1 MSDVPAAPATAT
13 EAALRAAGLSRTFI
27 DGKRRLEVLRG
38 ADVELAPGEVVALV
52 GKSGSGKST
61 LLHLLGLLDRPDNG
75 EVWLG
80 ETASSKLGE
89 RERSALRGR
98 TVGFVFQHY
107 FLLPEFNVL
116 DNLLMP
122 GRVAQGVFRWAG
134 GGQAAARER
143 ALQLLEWVDLAD
155 RALQMPLTL
164 SGGERQRV
172 AVARALMAHPKVLLC
187 DEPTGNLDPDTGG
200 RIIKLIFE
208 LSRRDRVATLVVT
221 HDRALADR
229 SDRTLRLEAG
239 TLHAD

>member
-1 MSDVPAAPATAT
+1 MSDANATAT
-13 EAALRAAGLSRTFI
+13 ETALRAEGLSRTFI
-27 DGKRRLEVLRG
+27 DGKRRLDVLRG
-38 ADVELAPGEVVALV
+38 ADVALSPGEVVALV

-61 LLHLLGLLDRPDNG
+61 LLHLLGLLDRPDAG
-75 EVWLG
+75 EVWVG
-80 ETASSKLGE
+80 ETATAKLGE
-89 RERSALRGR
+89 RERSTLRGR
-98 TVGFVFQHY
+98 SVGFVFQHY

-122 GRVAQGVFRWAG
+122 CRVAQGPFRWAG
-134 GGQAAARER
+134 GGLAAARKR
-143 ALQLLEWVDLAD
+143 ALQLLEWVNLAD
-155 RALQMPLTL
+155 RAHQKPLTL

-221 HDRALADR
+221 HDQALAER

>member
-1 MSDVPAAPATAT
+1 MSDATAT
-13 EAALRAAGLSRTFI
+13 ETALRAEKLSRTFI
-27 DGKRRLEVLRG
+27 DGKRRLDVLRG
-38 ADVELAPGEVVALV
+38 ADVALSPGEVVALV

-75 EVWLG
+75 EIFLDG
-80 ETASSKLGE
+80 QATSKLSE

-98 TVGFVFQHY
+98 SVGFVFQHY

-122 GRVAQGVFRWAG
+122 GRVAQGPWRWAG
-134 GGQAAARER
+134 GGHDAARER
-143 ALQLLEWVDLAD
+143 ATELLEWVDLAD

-221 HDRALADR
+221 HDRALAER

-239 TLHAD
+239 TLRAD